1 MSTINTTVRDLAA
14 SSIDAVRVFEKY
26 SIDYCCGGKR
36 PLDEVCRE
44 KGLDTQ
50 AVLRELSEA
59 RVRPSGEDRARTSL
73 ANLIAHIVSSHH
85 EYLKRELP
93 ALSLRMAKVSAAH
106 GQDSAILA
114 ELAGTFEGLRT
125 ELEMHLRKEEMILF
139 PAIERYEACVKAGV
153 SAPPLPFGA
162 MQNPIGMMEHEHDAA
177 GAALAKI
184 RELTNGYAVPA
195 HACITYRA
203 LFEGLRELESD
214 LHQHIHLE
222 NNILFPRAI
231 EMEREARGK

>member
-44 KGLDTQ
+44 KGLDAQ
-50 AVLRELSEA
+50 SVLRELSEA
-59 RVRPSGEDRARTSL
+59 RVRPSGEDWARTSL

-106 GQDSAILA
+106 GEDSAVLA
-114 ELAGTFEGLRT
+114 
-125 ELEMHLRKEEMILF
+125 
-139 PAIERYEACVKAGV
+139 
-153 SAPPLPFGA
+153 
-162 MQNPIGMMEHEHDAA
+162 Q
-177 GAALAKI
+177 
-184 RELTNGYAVPA
+184 
-195 HACITYRA
+195 
-203 LFEGLRELESD
+203 
-214 LHQHIHLE
+214 
-222 NNILFPRAI
+222 
-231 EMEREARGK
+231 